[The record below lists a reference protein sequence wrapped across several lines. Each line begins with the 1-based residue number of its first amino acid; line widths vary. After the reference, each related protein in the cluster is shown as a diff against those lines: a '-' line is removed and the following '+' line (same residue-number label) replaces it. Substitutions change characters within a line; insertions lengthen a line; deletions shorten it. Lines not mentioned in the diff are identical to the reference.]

1 MYIHVCIMYIHV
13 YNIMYIY
20 IIYIYY
26 RYTSMISPYCTG
38 PDLPDLDLTPA
49 AQQLLCVCADG
60 DARVALNALELAAA
74 MTATGERP
82 LNNQWKLG
90 LLRGFHAQIC
100 CVICFLV
107 LAGCLEN
114 QGL

>member
-1 MYIHVCIMYIHV
+1 
-13 YNIMYIY
+13 MYIY
-20 IIYIYY
+20 LYIMCIYIYTMY
-26 RYTSMISPYCTG
+26 IYTG
-38 PDLPDLDLTPA
+38 PDLPDLELTPA

-90 LLRGFHAQIC
+90 VLRGFHAQIC
-100 CVICFLV
+100 WVIFFFV

>member
-1 MYIHVCIMYIHV
+1 
-13 YNIMYIY
+13 MYIY
-20 IIYIYY
+20 IYVLYIHY
-26 RYTSMISPYCTG
+26 RYTSMISPFCTG
-38 PDLPDLDLTPA
+38 PDLPDLELTPA

-100 CVICFLV
+100 WVFCS
-107 LAGCLEN
+107 
-114 QGL
+114 

>member
-1 MYIHVCIMYIHV
+1 
-13 YNIMYIY
+13 MYIY
-20 IIYIYY
+20 IYIYY